1 MAPLELALALST
13 PQRNGIAR
21 TFHMCANC
29 GCGIPEDQHGDE
41 RNITWS
47 QIEAAAA
54 ANDQST
60 DEAVNNIEKMAQ
72 HEHEH

>member
-1 MAPLELALALST
+1 VAPLELALALST
-13 PQRNGIAR
+13 AQKQIAR
-21 TFHMCANC
+21 NFDMCANC

-54 ANDQST
+54 ANNQST
-60 DEAVNNIEKMAQ
+60 DEAVSNIETMAK
-72 HEHEH
+72 HEHDH

>member
-1 MAPLELALALST
+1 
-13 PQRNGIAR
+13 
-21 TFHMCANC
+21 MCANC
-29 GCGIPEDQHGDE
+29 GCGIPEDKHGDD